1 MSNMSDCRFRNT
13 LNDLDDCLRA
23 IEDGINDDDELSNEE
38 LNAAVRLVMLCGR
51 VVQAVALES
60 STDGLAHS
68 IVDGDRSA
76 KDDIKNTLAPDFDSE
91 GD

>member
-1 MSNMSDCRFRNT
+1 MSNQSYCRFQNT

-23 IEDGINDDDELSNEE
+23 IEDGINEDGQLSTEE

-68 IVDGDRSA
+68 IVDGERSA
-76 KDDIKNTLAPDFDSE
+76 RDDIKRTLTPDAEEDF
-91 GD
+91 